1 MPAHSFI
8 LHSYIYIGFMLYLNL
23 LFACKVA
30 IKESSN
36 CAPVPETKTEEST
49 AENIVPDASSITA
62 FMTQVQDIVE
72 YVETPCFCPQNA
84 YIRGRISFSWVIHL
98 ISISFI
104 YFQGEMASSALRR
117 FIAYHKISIHSS
129 SQSETKMGLLVECP
143 T

>member
-1 MPAHSFI
+1 MPPHSFI

-30 IKESSN
+30 IKDSSN

-72 YVETPCFCPQNA
+72 YVETPCFCPQNV
-84 YIRGRISFSWVIHL
+84 YIRGRISFMGDSSYIHL
-98 ISISFI
+98 IHLFSRGNGF
-104 YFQGEMASSALRR
+104 
-117 FIAYHKISIHSS
+117 
-129 SQSETKMGLLVECP
+129 
-143 T
+143 